1 MKIPKLN
8 DKKNIDVVVENLQ
21 ENDITK
27 AITVLLK

>member
-8 DKKNIDVVVENLQ
+8 DKKNIDVVVEILQ